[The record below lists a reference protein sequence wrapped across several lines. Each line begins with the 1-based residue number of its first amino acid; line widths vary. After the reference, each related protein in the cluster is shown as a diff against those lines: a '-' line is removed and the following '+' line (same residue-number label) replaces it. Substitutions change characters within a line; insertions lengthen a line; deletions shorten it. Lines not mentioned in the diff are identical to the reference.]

1 MLTKILVTFFLFHRD
16 TNSPTNFKKQI
27 LSESFEERTDGVANR
42 QNFLSICVSLIFIGS
57 FVYAVFSFNNSLHEN
72 FKRNGKYESI
82 EFAHQKAMDK
92 IVVESEKV
100 MGINEYQCGFE
111 CQKQKITDHLD
122 SKIGLV
128 GCGPGE
134 INLFVSKSEH
144 SK

>member
-1 MLTKILVTFFLFHRD
+1 M
-16 TNSPTNFKKQI
+16 
-27 LSESFEERTDGVANR
+27 ANR

-111 CQKQKITDHLD
+111 CQKQKNTD
-122 SKIGLV
+122 SKNV
-128 GCGPGE
+128 GKPMMDE
-134 INLFVSKSEH
+134 DFKAENLHQVIDDNDDISRIVQKVEDDPFRFF
-144 SK
+144 